1 MKRQFRLFR
10 IIVPLLAIFIGAWG
24 PPAAALETP
33 AREALLIDLVTGAVL
48 LEKNIDDLVPP
59 ASMSKLMTVYMAFEE
74 LAAGRL
80 KLDDT
85 LPVST
90 KAWRM
95 GGSKMFVLAND
106 RIPVE
111 DLLRGIV
118 VQSGNDA
125 CVVLAEGLAGT
136 EAEFAEQMTQRAREL
151 GLSQSTFKNSTG
163 WPDPEH
169 RMTVREIARLSQL
182 IIEKFPQYY
191 GYFAEKSF
199 RYANITQRNRNPI
212 LGKIEG
218 VDGLKTGHTQ
228 EAGFG
233 IAVSAEREGRRLVLV
248 ITGLDSEKQRGA
260 ESARLI
266 EWGFRAF
273 SNYRLFDA
281 GEKIESAEVW
291 MGRDKT
297 VPIVI
302 PDDLTITMQR
312 RSRRGMKVTLKYTN
326 PIQAPVK
333 QGDRIATLVLTAPEM
348 ETREIPLTAG
358 QSVERKGLFGRI
370 GAIFSYLVTG
380 EP

>member
-1 MKRQFRLFR
+1 MKRQFRHFR
-10 IIVPLLAIFIGAWG
+10 TILPILAIFIGIWG
-24 PPAAALETP
+24 RPADALETP
-33 AREALLIDLVTGAVL
+33 AREAFLIDLVTGAVL
-48 LEKNIDDLVPP
+48 LEKNVDELIPP
-59 ASMSKLMTVYMAFEE
+59 ASMSKLMTIYMAFEE

-80 KLDDT
+80 KLEDT

-106 RIPVE
+106 RVSVE
-111 DLLRGIV
+111 DLLRGVV

-151 GLSQSTFKNSTG
+151 GLAKSTFKNSTG

-212 LGKIEG
+212 LGKTEG

-228 EAGFG
+228 EAGYG

-248 ITGLDSEKQRGA
+248 VTGLDSEKQRAA

-273 SNYRLFDA
+273 SNYRLFSA
-281 GEKIESAEVW
+281 GEQIEEADVW
-291 MGRDKT
+291 MGRDKI

-302 PDDLTITMQR
+302 PEDLTITMQR
-312 RSRRGMKVTLKYTN
+312 RSRRGMKVTLKYAN
-326 PIQAPVK
+326 PIKAPVN
-333 QGDRIATLVLTAPEM
+333 QGDRIATLLLTAPEM
-348 ETREIPLTAG
+348 EAREIPLIAG
-358 QSVERKGLFGRI
+358 KSVARKGFFGRI
-370 GAIFSYLVTG
+370 GAMFWYLMTG

>member
-1 MKRQFRLFR
+1 MTRHFRRFR
-10 IIVPLLAIFIGAWG
+10 TIVPILAIFIGVWG
-24 PPAAALETP
+24 APVVALETP
-33 AREALLIDLVTGAVL
+33 AREAILIDLVTGAVL
-48 LEKNIDDLVPP
+48 LEKNVDDLMPP
-59 ASMSKLMTVYMAFEE
+59 ASMSKLMTVYVAFEE

-80 KLDDT
+80 KLDDA

-106 RIPVE
+106 RVAVE
-111 DLLRGIV
+111 DLLRGII

-136 EAEFAEQMTQRAREL
+136 EAEFAEQMTHRAREL
-151 GLSQSTFKNSTG
+151 GLVNSTFKNSTG

-191 GYFAEKSF
+191 VYFAEKNF
-199 RYANITQRNRNPI
+199 RYANITQRNRNPL
-212 LGKIEG
+212 LGKTEG
-218 VDGLKTGHTQ
+218 VDGLKTGHTA

-233 IAVSAEREGRRLVLV
+233 IAVSAEREDRRLVLV
-248 ITGLDSEKQRGA
+248 ITGLDSEKQRA
-260 ESARLI
+260 SESARLL

-273 SNYRLFDA
+273 SNYRLFGA
-281 GEKIESAEVW
+281 GEQIEDAEVW

-312 RSRRGMKVTLKYTN
+312 RSRRGMKVTLKYEN
-326 PIQAPVK
+326 PIVAPVE
-333 QGDRIATLVLTAPEM
+333 QGDRIATLLLTAPQM

-358 QSVERKGLFGRI
+358 KSVARKGFFGRI
-370 GAIFSYLVTG
+370 GAMFSYLVTG